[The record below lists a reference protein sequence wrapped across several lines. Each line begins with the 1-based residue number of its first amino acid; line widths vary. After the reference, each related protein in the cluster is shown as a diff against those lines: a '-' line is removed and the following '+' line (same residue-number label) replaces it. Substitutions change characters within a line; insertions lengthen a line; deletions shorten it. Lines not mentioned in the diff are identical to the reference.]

1 MPDNGHHQIY
11 QQPLLNNDKI
21 VQAALK
27 ALRPQLPTCI
37 PLYRRLQFGRFF
49 PNTILLTNL
58 QDISSSPPPENSWI
72 MAFVDRT
79 CRPETEV
86 WIFASW
92 ESSSTTYESK
102 EKKCDDLL
110 VMALVKAI
118 SDLSLPESIH
128 QSLLDKT
135 AAETNEKDVS
145 GFSRKDYSAHLFID
159 SNIILCGAVHESTT
173 KILEGLG
180 LVKNVFDAAP
190 GLVPNHT
197 YVFDVSELPEPKQLP
212 EGLRWG
218 ELRYE
223 HFATVRARTQI
234 PRQDK
239 TLADLPNLAI
249 YDVEKGVPI
258 AWVFVGIDAS
268 LTTLHVEEEWRGK
281 GLAKMIALKLWR
293 EKMDRFWEDGVP
305 KVAHDYV
312 IRGNA
317 ASVAT
322 SESLGGRHI
331 GDTFW
336 VRLDMSLAR

>member
-1 MPDNGHHQIY
+1 M
-11 QQPLLNNDKI
+11 
-21 VQAALK
+21 
-27 ALRPQLPTCI
+27 
-37 PLYRRLQFGRFF
+37 
-49 PNTILLTNL
+49 LLTSL
-58 QDISSSPPPENSWI
+58 ESIPSPPLKDEDWI

-86 WIFASW
+86 WIFGSW
-92 ESSSTTYESK
+92 ESVTTALSSHRAGN
-102 EKKCDDLL
+102 CDSL
-110 VMALVKAI
+110 VMTLVKAI
-118 SDLSLPESIH
+118 KHLGPLPKSIH
-128 QSLLDKT
+128 QSLLDAT
-135 AAETNEKDVS
+135 DAETNQKDVS
-145 GFSRKDYSAHLFID
+145 GVSRKDYSAHILD
-159 SNIILCGAVHESTT
+159 PNIILCGAVHESTT
-173 KILEGLG
+173 KILEKLG
-180 LVKNVFDAAP
+180 LIKTVFDA

-197 YVFDVSELPEPKQLP
+197 YVFDVTELPEPRDLP
-212 EGLRWG
+212 NGLRWG
-218 ELRYE
+218 ELKYE
-223 HFATVRARTQI
+223 NFATVRARTQI

-293 EKMDRFWEDGVP
+293 EKMNKFWEHGVP
-305 KVAHDYV
+305 NLTHDYV

-322 SESLGGRHI
+322 SESLGGKHI

-336 VRLDMSLAR
+336 VRLDMSLAG

>member
-1 MPDNGHHQIY
+1 M
-11 QQPLLNNDKI
+11 
-21 VQAALK
+21 
-27 ALRPQLPTCI
+27 
-37 PLYRRLQFGRFF
+37 
-49 PNTILLTNL
+49 
-58 QDISSSPPPENSWI
+58 SSFSPPHEDVWI

-86 WIFASW
+86 WIFGSW
-92 ESSSTTYESK
+92 ESSTPSHRSK
-102 EKKCDDLL
+102 DCEDL
-110 VMALVKAI
+110 VMALVKGIKA
-118 SDLSLPESIH
+118 LSVPESIH
-128 QSLLDKT
+128 QSLLDH
-135 AAETNEKDVS
+135 VS
-145 GFSRKDYSAHLFID
+145 GVSRKDYSAHL
-159 SNIILCGAVHESTT
+159 SNPNLILCGAVHESTT
-173 KILEGLG
+173 KIFEELG
-180 LVKNVFDAAP
+180 LIGNVFDRV

-197 YVFDVSELPEPKQLP
+197 YVFNVSELPEPRNLP
-212 EGLRWG
+212 EGLKWG

-223 HFATVRARTQI
+223 HFAIVRARTQI

-249 YDVEKGVPI
+249 YDAEKEVPI

-293 EKMDRFWEDGVP
+293 EKMDRFWEDGVL
-305 KVAHDYV
+305 KFTHDYV

-322 SESLGGRHI
+322 SESLGGKHI